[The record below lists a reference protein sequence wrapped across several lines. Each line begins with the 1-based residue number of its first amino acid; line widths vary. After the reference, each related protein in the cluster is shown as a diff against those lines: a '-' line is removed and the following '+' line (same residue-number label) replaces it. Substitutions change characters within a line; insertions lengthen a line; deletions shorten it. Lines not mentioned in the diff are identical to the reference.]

1 MKCVSPRT
9 MYYRDLLGV
18 RHAFDCP
25 CGKCVA
31 CLHNKQDSWAIRAL
45 ETTKAK
51 PQFVYDTLT
60 FRPSAL
66 PMVELCDILDAN
78 PDIVVS
84 EQSAYMLQFYNNVH
98 MLFAGQSARIPY
110 VDRSI
115 IRDWIRRGRENYVYD
130 HRGKRP
136 DWKYMVVME
145 YGPKTSRPHFH
156 LLFWNISRSDYK
168 KYFGLP
174 WFERYGCTK
183 PAYFNG
189 SSTSKDRE
197 CITRYISKYCSK
209 GFFESPWVKDGI
221 LPKPFK
227 CVSQGLG
234 AEYLENSKFD
244 YFRGV
249 LPTIFKDMSINES
262 FDSGCLQRTSHVRNL
277 VDLDIMEGHDVPQS
291 ALDALSVYY
300 DGLGR
305 PHALPRYYKQK
316 LLNLLHPNVFS
327 YTIQTLLLARAD
339 LHTNKAIQRLGN
351 SLGLR
356 IPDKALQSSILG
368 LSRRLYN
375 LLCYKFVFIT
385 RVESRVKAK
394 RRYTLLKNH
403 YLRPARG
410 AQSSDYGV
418 TASFLALVC

>member
-1 MKCVSPRT
+1 MKCTSPRT
-9 MYYRDLLGV
+9 MYYRDLLGA
-18 RHAFDCP
+18 RHAFLCP
-25 CGKCVA
+25 CGKCIA
-31 CLHNKQDSWAIRAL
+31 CLHNQQDSWAIRAL

-51 PQFVYDTLT
+51 PVFVYDTLT
-60 FRPSAL
+60 FRTSAL

-84 EQSAYMLQFYNNVH
+84 EQSAYMLQFYNSCPYTV
-98 MLFAGQSARIPY
+98 GKSSRIPY
-110 VDRSI
+110 VDRQI

-130 HRGKRP
+130 HSGKRP
-136 DWKYMVVME
+136 DWKYMVCME

-156 LLFWNISRSDYK
+156 LLFWGISQVDYK
-168 KYFGLP
+168 KYFGIP
-174 WFERYGCTK
+174 WFERFGRTK
-183 PAYFNG
+183 PSYFNY
-189 SSTSKDRE
+189 SSTPKDRE

-209 GFFESPWVKDGI
+209 GVFESPWVRDGI

-234 AEYLENSKFD
+234 VEYLQNSKFD
-244 YFRGV
+244 YFLGV
-249 LPTIFKDMSINES
+249 LPLIFKDMSINED
-262 FDSGCLQRTSHVRNL
+262 FEPGRLQRTAHVRNL
-277 VDLDIMEGHDVPQS
+277 LNVDIMEGHKVPES

-300 DGLGR
+300 DSLGR
-305 PHALPRYYKQK
+305 PHSLPRYYKQK

-327 YTIQTLLLARAD
+327 YTLQTLLLARAD

-356 IPDKALQSSILG
+356 IQDKDLQSPSLG

-375 LLCYKFVFIT
+375 LLCDKYAFIT

-394 RRYTLLKNH
+394 GRYTLLKNH

-410 AQSSDYGV
+410 AQFNDYGV
-418 TASFLALVC
+418 TSSFLALVC

>member
-1 MKCVSPRT
+1 
-9 MYYRDLLGV
+9 MYYRDLLGA
-18 RHAFDCP
+18 RHFFECR
-25 CGKCVA
+25 CGKCIA
-31 CLHNKQDSWAIRAL
+31 CLHNEQDSWCIRAL

-51 PQFVYDTLT
+51 PIFVYDTLT
-60 FRPSAL
+60 FRSSGL

-78 PDIVVS
+78 PDITVS
-84 EQSAYMLQFYNNVH
+84 EQSAYMLQFYNN
-98 MLFAGQSARIPY
+98 FCPYSFGQSARIPY

-115 IRDWIRRGRENYVYD
+115 VRDWIRRGRENYVND
-130 HRGKRP
+130 HGGKRP

-156 LLFWNISRSDYK
+156 LLFWNISRPDYR
-168 KYFGLP
+168 KYFGFP
-174 WFERYGCTK
+174 WYERYGRTK
-183 PAYFNG
+183 PSYFNC

-209 GFFESPWVKDGI
+209 GVFESPWVKDGI

-249 LPTIFKDMSINES
+249 LPMIFKDMTIDEH
-262 FDSGCLQRTSHVRNL
+262 FESGCLQRTSHLRNL
-277 VDLDIMEGHDVPQS
+277 VDLDIMEGHEVPES
-291 ALDALSVYY
+291 ALDALSVYF
-300 DGLGR
+300 DSLGH
-305 PHALPRYYKQK
+305 PHPLPRYYKQK

-327 YTIQTLLLARAD
+327 YKVQSILLARAD
-339 LHTNKAIQRLGN
+339 LHANKAIQRLGN

-356 IPDKALQSSILG
+356 IPDKALHSSFLG

-375 LLCYKFVFIT
+375 LLCHKFAFV
-385 RVESRVKAK
+385 SRLEARAKAK
-394 RRYTLLKNH
+394 GRYTVLKNH

-410 AQSSDYGV
+410 AQSNDYGV
-418 TASFLALVC
+418 TNSFLVLVC